1 MESPVRNV
9 PLLTVQ
15 DPLAAAGAVVLDC
28 RPRLLPV
35 SMDISGVDLS
45 AIWASALSA
54 ESGAFPPKREQSFGG
69 LIVTPAGY
77 NTPAIPDASVVIT
90 QPLVVTF
97 PAGPTVMDPAIP
109 RPSTGSVGC
118 SSMLPS
124 LPVVSTP
131 EGSPSSRAAP
141 MDQCRL
147 CSGSSFGGESAGR
160 PLPPAS
166 LTPRPTGASPH
177 VGESGVDG
185 GALGCARL
193 VSRGP
198 F

>member
-1 MESPVRNV
+1 M
-9 PLLTVQ
+9 
-15 DPLAAAGAVVLDC
+15 
-28 RPRLLPV
+28 
-35 SMDISGVDLS
+35 
-45 AIWASALSA
+45 
-54 ESGAFPPKREQSFGG
+54 
-69 LIVTPAGY
+69 TPAGY
-77 NTPAIPDASVVIT
+77 PTPTISDASVVMT
-90 QPLVVTF
+90 QPLVVTS
-97 PAGPTVMDPAIP
+97 PAGPTDVDPVIP

-118 SSMLPS
+118 SSVLPS

-131 EGSPSSRAAP
+131 EGSQSSRAAP

-147 CSGSSFGGESAGR
+147 RSGSSIGGESAGR

-177 VGESGVDG
+177 VGELGVDGG